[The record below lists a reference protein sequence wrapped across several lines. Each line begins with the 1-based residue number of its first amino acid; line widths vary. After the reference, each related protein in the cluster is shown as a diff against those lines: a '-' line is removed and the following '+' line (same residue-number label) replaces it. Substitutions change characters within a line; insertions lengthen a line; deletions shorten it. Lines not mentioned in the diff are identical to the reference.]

1 MARSRRATRPKPR
14 KRVKLTPSLRLLG
27 LGAIL
32 LVALTFC
39 SANFSRRGELPF
51 MGPLAVAAVAYLLA
65 VREVWSGAG
74 FLKRGGF
81 FSLALAALLPVSVFR
96 MPPGPDG
103 GRRRSR

>member
-65 VREVWSGAG
+65 VRALWSGAR
-74 FLKRGGF
+74 FSKRRVF
-81 FSLALAALLPVSVFR
+81 FSPSPAPPPPPSLLTI
-96 MPPGPDG
+96 PPPPHHPL
-103 GRRRSR
+103 